1 MKSTGRTA
9 TLPALLCLALGG
21 ALAFAAPAAAEWQ
34 AIEKIETYPVS
45 GATGAELYASIG
57 EHGPKLGIA
66 RTIAHTSFRLTWKR
80 DYQTRGTD
88 CVLASAVPTLVITTV
103 LPKPSGTLPE
113 PLRRSW
119 QTFVDGVA
127 AHERVHGEHIKAM
140 VKEIEKATIGLA
152 EPDDP
157 QCRRIREKMQPVLG
171 EISRAERQKQRDFDK
186 VEFADGG
193 TVQRLVLAL
202 VNGP

>member
-1 MKSTGRTA
+1 M
-9 TLPALLCLALGG
+9 
-21 ALAFAAPAAAEWQ
+21 APAIPATAGWE

-45 GATGAELYASIG
+45 GTTGAELYASIG
-57 EHGPKLGIA
+57 EHGPKLGIT

-80 DYQTRGTD
+80 DYQTRGND

-103 LPKPSGTLPE
+103 LPKPAGKLPE
-113 PLRRSW
+113 QVRRSW
-119 QTFVDGVA
+119 QTFIDGVT
-127 AHERVHGEHIKAM
+127 AHERVHGDHIKAM

-152 EPDDP
+152 EPNDP
-157 QCRRIREKMQPVLG
+157 QCRKIREKMQPVLG

-193 TVQRLVLAL
+193 NVQRLVLAL